1 MYPFNVTSLP
11 SKRRIVA
18 SGPLR
23 NDEAQPADN
32 GGGVDKGVDKGGLKT
47 RAIGQS
53 WATGLS
59 SPLDCSFCRPGWLL
73 LPKLTCN
80 AALER
85 SSSGYHPRSRSPW
98 TKPGDPFFNC
108 QLVIVIKEIRFQ
120 KIEDLRGQVDWKLRL
135 VADLR
140 NKLVIV
146 DWWSMKNRGKGGR
159 EREKFVMFL
168 SCGSKRKRDDSRE
181 ILDERIYSFVDM
193 LVQKNSSKKKKKK
206 EHSFVHFTTNN

>member
-59 SPLDCSFCRPGWLL
+59 SPLDCGFCRPGLLL

-85 SSSGYHPRSRSPW
+85 SSSGYHPRSRSPR

-108 QLVIVIKEIRFQ
+108 QLVIVIKEIRFR
-120 KIEDLRGQVDWKLRL
+120 E
-135 VADLR
+135 
-140 NKLVIV
+140 
-146 DWWSMKNRGKGGR
+146 NRGFEGTSGLEIKIGR
-159 EREKFVMFL
+159 RFEK
-168 SCGSKRKRDDSRE
+168 
-181 ILDERIYSFVDM
+181 
-193 LVQKNSSKKKKKK
+193 
-206 EHSFVHFTTNN
+206 